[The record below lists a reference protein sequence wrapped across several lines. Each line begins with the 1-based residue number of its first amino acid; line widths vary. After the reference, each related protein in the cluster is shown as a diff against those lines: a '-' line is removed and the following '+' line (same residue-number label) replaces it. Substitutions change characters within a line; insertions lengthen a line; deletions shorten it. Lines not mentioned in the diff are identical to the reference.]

1 MAHGTYDNP
10 RAGTSS
16 SKKRMKDLTDKVNSD
31 EKAAKKFTRK
41 SNRQY
46 EKSKRL
52 EAKGKDLRAAKAD
65 MKSSYYMERAKDLRS
80 SDTPPNV
87 RYHKNWKNK

>member
-1 MAHGTYDNP
+1 MAHGTYGNK
-10 RAGTSS
+10 RAGTSA
-16 SKKRMKDLTDKVNSD
+16 SKNRMQKLTDKVNSD

-41 SNRQY
+41 SNKQY

-80 SDTPPNV
+80 SDTPPN
-87 RYHKNWKNK
+87 RGYHKDWKNK